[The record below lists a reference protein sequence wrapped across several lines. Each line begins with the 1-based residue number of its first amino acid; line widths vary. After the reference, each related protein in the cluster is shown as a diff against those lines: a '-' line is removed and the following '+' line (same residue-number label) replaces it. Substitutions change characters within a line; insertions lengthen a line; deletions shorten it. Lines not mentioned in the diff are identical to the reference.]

1 MPRLA
6 RKIAALPGSTATV
19 EDVRLKLEATSGR
32 ILFPKGLTAATREA
46 GGEPLVTGRARPF
59 DEGTLRRSLKTMAT
73 LGATRVLERAVEKQ
87 VEGAAGTTTGRTA
100 VAHTDMVDQPYFTK
114 AFALAGPIGSLNNK
128 MLAGVY
134 FGVTTIRVG
143 GGAVLVYHLS
153 WHKPATP
160 LLDALK
166 DLHASPSRHAWL
178 TAHLRRHTW
187 DRGGNGRPTLR
198 WAYAQEI
205 PYLTVS
211 NGWVYLS
218 SQRAPMGHLLSHQP
232 VFVRRDVSI
241 ERATSTPV
249 AQSPRVVI
257 FPAHPT
263 KGTFGA
269 RGLRYRTNGALE
281 GDEAM
286 RMDEV
291 YKARWPEGENVFK
304 ALKGVGF
311 CVNRDRVLVL
321 ATSRGTDGAIQ
332 RLEARDQACQGKIE
346 VLRKQPP
353 TTRVLASIEREK
365 RKQKELRGQSKT
377 LKAKPLLKKTRPS
390 TGLELLCKYLLTLLT
405 NALALV
411 LALSP
416 IAAVRALTPA
426 LVRALLWGRSATAE
440 VTPRCVTLW
449 IDPVV
454 GARQRLLQVE
464 LLRLFNNEAPLRLHG
479 ARIRLCLSQP
489 GGIDS
494 S

>member
-114 AFALAGPIGSLNNK
+114 EFALAGPIGSLNNK

-218 SQRAPMGHLLSHQP
+218 IP
-232 VFVRRDVSI
+232 VNVR
-241 ERATSTPV
+241 
-249 AQSPRVVI
+249 
-257 FPAHPT
+257 
-263 KGTFGA
+263 
-269 RGLRYRTNGALE
+269 
-281 GDEAM
+281 
-286 RMDEV
+286 
-291 YKARWPEGENVFK
+291 
-304 ALKGVGF
+304 
-311 CVNRDRVLVL
+311 
-321 ATSRGTDGAIQ
+321 
-332 RLEARDQACQGKIE
+332 
-346 VLRKQPP
+346 
-353 TTRVLASIEREK
+353 
-365 RKQKELRGQSKT
+365 
-377 LKAKPLLKKTRPS
+377 
-390 TGLELLCKYLLTLLT
+390 TG
-405 NALALV
+405 
-411 LALSP
+411 
-416 IAAVRALTPA
+416 
-426 LVRALLWGRSATAE
+426 
-440 VTPRCVTLW
+440 
-449 IDPVV
+449 
-454 GARQRLLQVE
+454 
-464 LLRLFNNEAPLRLHG
+464 
-479 ARIRLCLSQP
+479 
-489 GGIDS
+489 
-494 S
+494 